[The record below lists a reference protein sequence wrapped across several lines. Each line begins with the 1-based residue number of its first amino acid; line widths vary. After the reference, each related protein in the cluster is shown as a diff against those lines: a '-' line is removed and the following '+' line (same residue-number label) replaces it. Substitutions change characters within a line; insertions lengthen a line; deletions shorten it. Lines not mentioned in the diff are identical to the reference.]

1 MSDQTKPDQAI
12 AIIGGGVGGLT
23 AAIALAREGFAVR
36 VFEQAPGFARVGAD
50 INLTPNAV
58 RALDGLGLG
67 DALRAQAARPT
78 HRISR
83 MWDTGE
89 ETSRL
94 AMSDEAEAKYGSPQL
109 TLHRADLMQALEQA
123 VPEGAM
129 QFGTRVASVSQDEH
143 GVEIT
148 FANGTTERFAAVI
161 GADGIHSAVRKA
173 TFGAESPRF
182 TGVVAFRAVVPADR
196 LAGQPDLGAF
206 TKWWG
211 PDAFTQIVT
220 FPLSRGRDIF
230 IFATIGQDSWT
241 EESWTTPGSSDEL
254 RALYANFHPEAT
266 NLLAACD
273 DVLKTALY
281 ERDPMPVWSQGA
293 VVLMGDAAHP
303 MLPFM
308 AQGAGQAIED
318 GVVLARCAAA
328 RRGDL
333 PAAFTHFA
341 DLRRERT
348 AKIQLGSR
356 GNEWLKRGGD
366 ADWVYG
372 YDVWAVDPLGSATA
386 AA

>member
-1 MSDQTKPDQAI
+1 MQKPKVAI
-12 AIIGGGVGGLT
+12 AGGGIGGLT
-23 AAIALAREGFAVR
+23 TAIAAHREGFDVTI
-36 VFEQAPGFARVGAD
+36 FEQAAGFARVGAD

-58 RALDGLGLG
+58 VALDGLGLSEP
-67 DALRAQAARPT
+67 LRAKAARPT

-94 AMSDEAEAKYGSPQL
+94 AMSDEAERKYGSPQL
-109 TLHRADLMQALEQA
+109 TLHRADLMHTLEAA
-123 VPEGAM
+123 VPAGALR
-129 QFGTRVASVSQDEH
+129 FGAKIAGIAQNDQGATLRFAD
-143 GVEIT
+143 GVE
-148 FANGTTERFAAVI
+148 ERFEAVI
-161 GADGIHSAVRKA
+161 GADGIHSAVRRSL
-173 TFGAESPRF
+173 FGNDSPRF
-182 TGVVAFRAVVPADR
+182 TGVVAFRAVVPATT

-220 FPLSRGRDIF
+220 FPLSRGEDIF

-241 EESWTTPGSSDEL
+241 DESWTRPGSADEL
-254 RALYANFHPEAT
+254 RSLYSAFHPEAR
-266 NLLAACD
+266 NLLAACTE
-273 DVLKTALY
+273 VLKTALY
-281 ERDPMPVWSQGA
+281 ERDPMEAWSDRR
-293 VVLMGDAAHP
+293 VTLVGDAAHP

-318 GVVLARCAAA
+318 SVVLARCMAASPA
-328 RRGDL
+328 DL
-333 PAAFTHFA
+333 PAAFA
-341 DLRRERT
+341 RYQALRQERT
-348 AKIQLGSR
+348 ARIQIGSR

-372 YDVWAVDPLGSATA
+372 HNVWTMDLNAEPA